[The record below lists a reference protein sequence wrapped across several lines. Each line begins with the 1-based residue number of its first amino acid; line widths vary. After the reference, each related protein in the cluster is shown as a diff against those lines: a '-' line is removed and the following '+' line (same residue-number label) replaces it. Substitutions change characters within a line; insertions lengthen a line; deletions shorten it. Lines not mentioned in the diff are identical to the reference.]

1 MKKTILNLILVAVA
15 FNLTAQNSA
24 EKIIA
29 GNKGLHI
36 GGYGQVDFNLA
47 SRDGTIHKNGTLD
60 VHRLVTFFGYNF
72 NEKASFVSEVEFE
85 HVSEVSVEQAFL
97 NYKIKNNLTVNA
109 GLMLIPMGIQNLYH
123 EPATF
128 NGVERTNVDKYIV
141 PTTWREIGV
150 GISGKNIENSL
161 NYQLMVI
168 NGFNGYDDDG
178 VFSGESGLRSG
189 RQKGAKSYITFPDFA
204 GRISYY
210 GKPGLNLGVSAY
222 LGDSESKAYDGLDLS
237 DETAVSSADSTI
249 IGVQILGLDARYQT
263 GALQLRGQYIM
274 AILSNTDQY
283 NTLTDKD
290 LGSKMTGYYA
300 ELGYNLLINCNTEN
314 ELIGFA
320 RYENYNTHTEVE
332 GGVTINE
339 EYNRTDIT
347 VGLGYKVAK
356 GAMFKADYQIKSDA
370 SSEETRGQFNFGTA
384 IWF

>member
-1 MKKTILNLILVAVA
+1 M
-15 FNLTAQNSA
+15 
-24 EKIIA
+24 
-29 GNKGLHI
+29 
-36 GGYGQVDFNLA
+36 
-47 SRDGTIHKNGTLD
+47 
-60 VHRLVTFFGYNF
+60 
-72 NEKASFVSEVEFE
+72 
-85 HVSEVSVEQAFL
+85 
-97 NYKIKNNLTVNA
+97 
-109 GLMLIPMGIQNLYH
+109 
-123 EPATF
+123 
-128 NGVERTNVDKYIV
+128 
-141 PTTWREIGV
+141 
-150 GISGKNIENSL
+150 
-161 NYQLMVI
+161 
-168 NGFNGYDDDG
+168 
-178 VFSGESGLRSG
+178 
-189 RQKGAKSYITFPDFA
+189 
-204 GRISYY
+204 
-210 GKPGLNLGVSAY
+210 
-222 LGDSESKAYDGLDLS
+222 
-237 DETAVSSADSTI
+237 
-249 IGVQILGLDARYQT
+249 LGLDARYQT